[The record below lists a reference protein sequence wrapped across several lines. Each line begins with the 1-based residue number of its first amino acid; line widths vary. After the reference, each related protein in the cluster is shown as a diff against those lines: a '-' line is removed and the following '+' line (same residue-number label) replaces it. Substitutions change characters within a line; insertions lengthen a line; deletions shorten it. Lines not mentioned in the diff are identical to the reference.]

1 MVCLAC
7 VTQNFYG
14 RAISNTAIFFCFT
27 LFRTKQVGSEIPL
40 GTLRRCLERDLASS
54 AAATAES
61 AALAA
66 AAERTADRCR
76 RSLGLE
82 GVGRAPRAVSLS
94 QMLAACE
101 ALAEFGERADGGDL
115 GAEAV
120 ATRRRL
126 RGHCLMVVGER
137 VGVCDGLT
145 EDGEIVVPWNW
156 NSSADEEKGNWGGER
171 QSPAPF
177 F

>member
-1 MVCLAC
+1 MHGKVNVCL
-7 VTQNFYG
+7 
-14 RAISNTAIFFCFT
+14 FFSSRGFG
-27 LFRTKQVGSEIPL
+27 FEQVGSEMRL

-54 AAATAES
+54 AAAAAES

-76 RSLGLE
+76 RALGLE

-101 ALAEFGERADGGDL
+101 ALAEFGERAHGGDL

-126 RGHCLMVVGER
+126 RGHCVMVVGER
-137 VGVCDGLT
+137 AGVCDGIT
-145 EDGEIVVPWNW
+145 EDGQIVVPWNW
-156 NSSADEEKGNWGGER
+156 NSAAAAEEEETKGSWGGER

-177 F
+177 C